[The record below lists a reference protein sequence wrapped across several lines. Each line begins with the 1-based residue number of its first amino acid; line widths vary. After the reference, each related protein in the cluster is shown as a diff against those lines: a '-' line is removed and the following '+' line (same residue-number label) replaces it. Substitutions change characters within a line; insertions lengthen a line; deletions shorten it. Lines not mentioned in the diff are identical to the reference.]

1 MEGQKRGEKEDER
14 RRRKRDGECL
24 TQIREQDRK
33 RRNRRKSRRKTVRLA
48 FSTLLTTSRFLWL
61 YLSTTQPFPFFS
73 SPLLSDSASLLAV
86 TDASSL
92 LFVLA
97 FFNVIFLV
105 FVSGQCLCS
114 REFSTSNLRL
124 HDIHFSMFLCV
135 SRRRCFI
142 AQPSALFLICT
153 PSLKH
158 KILETAAAQSSVF
171 LNLPVK
177 QHVRSQQGQ

>member
-1 MEGQKRGEKEDER
+1 MEGQKRGEKEGER
-14 RRRKRDGECL
+14 RRRKRGGERS

-61 YLSTTQPFPFFS
+61 YLSTTQ
-73 SPLLSDSASLLAV
+73 LLSDSASLLAV

-142 AQPSALFLICT
+142 ARPSALFFLICT

-158 KILETAAAQSSVF
+158 KILETTAAQSSVF

>member
-1 MEGQKRGEKEDER
+1 MGAGQKETEQEKEPKEN
-14 RRRKRDGECL
+14 CQTCIFNSSYHFQIPL
-24 TQIREQDRK
+24 T
-33 RRNRRKSRRKTVRLA
+33 
-48 FSTLLTTSRFLWL
+48 
-61 YLSTTQPFPFFS
+61 LSLNHSALSNF
-73 SPLLSDSASLLAV
+73 LLSDSASLLAV

-142 AQPSALFLICT
+142 ARPSALFLICT